1 MAETV
6 RVAVERQQ
14 LEALWD
20 AELGRIGKGAVIA
33 KLGGTSADPGATFPL
48 HLPDG
53 KGDPKRGYVEEWL
66 GRMEAEATAIDTKR
80 FRYILIASVV
90 AAVAGVVAAVA
101 AIHEWIK

>member
-20 AELGRIGKGAVIA
+20 AELGRIGKGVVIA
-33 KLGGTSADPGATFPL
+33 KLGGIPADPGATFPL

-53 KGDPKRGYVEEWL
+53 KGDPKRRYVEDWL
-66 GRMEAEATAIDTKR
+66 GRMEGEAKATEAKR

-90 AAVAGVVAAVA
+90 AAVTGVVAAVA